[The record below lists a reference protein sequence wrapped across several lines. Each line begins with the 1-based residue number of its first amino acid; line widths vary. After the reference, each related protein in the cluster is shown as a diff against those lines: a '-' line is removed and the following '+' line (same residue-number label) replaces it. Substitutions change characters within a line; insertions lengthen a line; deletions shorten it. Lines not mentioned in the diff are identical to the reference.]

1 MCSGPHA
8 YATYGKFCGQAA
20 AANIVKICS
29 DVFKTIACSWEQ
41 RLVRW
46 LGRAPAVS
54 FFNRHTPCI
63 LRCVQWGGAG
73 IERSAD
79 GTFCV
84 RRRKFREGRIC
95 FGNNALNRIE
105 LAMICI
111 LWMTAV
117 TPCRPKTMFWQSN
130 SNWEGFTFD
139 SSPFTVGSITMYDL
153 ACQGCGVAFLG
164 LCVIV
169 IIAGLILVC
178 IKPLKM
184 KFNLNYISRPS
195 PYRAVNTVSRL

>member
-117 TPCRPKTMFWQSN
+117 TPCRPKLCSGRVTATGRGLLSIAVHSPSGQSRCMTLRAKAAELR
-130 SNWEGFTFD
+130 SWACALLLLSPGLFLSVLSRWRWSLTWITFQD
-139 SSPFTVGSITMYDL
+139 PVRT
-153 ACQGCGVAFLG
+153 AQ
-164 LCVIV
+164 
-169 IIAGLILVC
+169 
-178 IKPLKM
+178 
-184 KFNLNYISRPS
+184 
-195 PYRAVNTVSRL
+195 